1 MFFHISYCLVMGR
14 PRNRIPTTQIQV
26 AGNPRLDERLDQAID
41 TGLCGKNRAEAAER
55 LIALGWLTLHREG
68 LIEGDGPGERDRPKE
83 GD

>member
-1 MFFHISYCLVMGR
+1 MGR
-14 PRNRIPTTQIQV
+14 PKNRIPTTQIQV

-55 LIALGWLTLHREG
+55 LIALGWLALHQQG
-68 LIEGDGPGERDRPKE
+68 LIERDAPDKQDGPKE